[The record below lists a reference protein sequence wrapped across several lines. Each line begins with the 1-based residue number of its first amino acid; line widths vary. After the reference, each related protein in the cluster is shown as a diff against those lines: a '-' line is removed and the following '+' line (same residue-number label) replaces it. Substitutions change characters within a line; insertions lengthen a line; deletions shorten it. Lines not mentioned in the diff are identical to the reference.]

1 MECIRC
7 SYYLY
12 HIVLAHIR
20 MSCMHGIP
28 GDGECNYAVNVEIII
43 IIYIIILF
51 VGRD

>member
-12 HIVLAHIR
+12 HIVLACIR
-20 MSCMHGIP
+20 MSCMCGIHR
-28 GDGECNYAVNVEIII
+28 DGECNYAVNAVIII